1 MRRPVLTRAALAAVF
16 TTCAAGFAWLPGA
29 AAPQNPPPQ
38 PPPTAQPPVG
48 GSAAAPGQG
57 RGGRGGS
64 PGAAVYAQFCAS
76 CHGPTL
82 QGGIGRQP
90 RRRRV
95 EVRQRR
101 RQHHREHSR
110 RTAGHG
116 DGAVQGPGQRGADPS
131 ARLLHPHAGGLLKG
145 KPEAKVDPEGHVV
158 KSEKQ
163 TVKLEVVAKDLET
176 PWGIALPAR
185 RPDARHRA
193 SGHGSASSRRAR
205 CCRR

>member
-38 PPPTAQPPVG
+38 PPPTAQPPIG

-82 QGGIGRQP
+82 QGGSAGSLVDGEWKFGSDDASIVASIRDGRP
-90 RRRRV
+90 GTAM
-95 EVRQRR
+95 VR
-101 RQHHREHSR
+101 SR
-110 RTAGHG
+110 T
-116 DGAVQGPGQRGADPS
+116 
-131 ARLLHPHAGGLLKG
+131 
-145 KPEAKVDPEGHVV
+145 
-158 KSEKQ
+158 
-163 TVKLEVVAKDLET
+163 
-176 PWGIALPAR
+176 
-185 RPDARHRA
+185 
-193 SGHGSASSRRAR
+193 
-205 CCRR
+205 